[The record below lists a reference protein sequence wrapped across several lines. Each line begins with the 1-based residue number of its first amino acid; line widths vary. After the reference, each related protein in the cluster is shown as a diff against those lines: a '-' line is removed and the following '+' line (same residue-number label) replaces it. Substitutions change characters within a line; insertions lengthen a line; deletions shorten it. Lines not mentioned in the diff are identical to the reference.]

1 MKTIVKNNIKR
12 INVVD
17 TIQLNIQSIRLLLV
31 VLEQTQS
38 RKTFDY
44 RISQETVD
52 LERKMRSFEFG
63 LENLV
68 TLLERVEDDK

>member
-1 MKTIVKNNIKR
+1 MKTLVKNNIKR

>member
-1 MKTIVKNNIKR
+1 MKTLVKNNIKR

-38 RKTFDY
+38 RKTLD
-44 RISQETVD
+44 
-52 LERKMRSFEFG
+52 
-63 LENLV
+63 
-68 TLLERVEDDK
+68 

>member
-1 MKTIVKNNIKR
+1 MKTLVKNNIKR

-38 RKTFDY
+38 RKTLDY
-44 RISQETVD
+44 RISQETAD
-52 LERKMRSFEFG
+52 LERKMRSLEFG

>member
-1 MKTIVKNNIKR
+1 MKTLVKNNIKR

-44 RISQETVD
+44 RISQETAD

>member
-1 MKTIVKNNIKR
+1 MKTLVKNNIKR

-38 RKTFDY
+38 RKTLDY

>member
-1 MKTIVKNNIKR
+1 MKTLVKNNIKR

-68 TLLERVEDDK
+68 SLLERVEDDK

>member
-1 MKTIVKNNIKR
+1 MKTLVKNNIKR

-38 RKTFDY
+38 HKTLDY
-44 RISQETVD
+44 RISQETAD